1 MSDTPT
7 ISRREALMAAASA
20 VTASSLPAAT
30 AGADSPATQPTAQ
43 PTAAQ
48 KIASADVATAANR
61 VAGHDF
67 SAAECEMMVG
77 TVTKRR
83 ERMQAYRATTIHPNV
98 EPAIRFDP
106 RLAGSRFPLGLSSFH
121 LSQEKPPDYNGDPA
135 SLAFASV
142 AELSRLIHAGKV
154 TSVELTR
161 MYLDRLESIGPKLNC
176 LVNSTRELAMK
187 QAEQADRD
195 LKAGHD
201 RGPLHG
207 VPWGA
212 KDLLATAGIPTTW
225 GVKPL
230 EKQVF
235 DFDATVVSRL
245 AAAGAVLIGKLSL
258 GELAMGDV
266 WFGGLTRN
274 PWKPETGSSG
284 SSAGPGAA
292 TAAGLVGFSIGSE
305 TLGSIVSPCVVN
317 GVTGLRPTYGRVSRY
332 GAMALCRTM
341 DKIGPM
347 CRAVEDCAMVL
358 SAIHGSDGRDP
369 TAADNIPFNWDG
381 RETSLK
387 GLRIGVDVEAFA
399 AAANDKDFTGKDAVW
414 AALAKI
420 KELTGGELI
429 PVKLP
434 ATEKYAGL
442 ANFTIACES
451 SSAFNEMVDDGRVRE
466 LVQQR
471 AGSWPNSFRA
481 GSLIPASDYIRSM
494 RLRTELMHE
503 METAMRDVDLY
514 VTVPNQGPSSSY
526 TNLAGQP
533 SLVTR
538 CGMAG
543 GLPVSIEFIGQLYR
557 EDAILRAGL
566 ALERVTTWHTQWPDV
581 SALKQKPS

>member
-1 MSDTPT
+1 MSDKPT
-7 ISRREALMAAASA
+7 ISRREALVAAASA

-30 AGADSPATQPTAQ
+30 ASPAEAPASQP
-43 PTAAQ
+43 AAQ
-48 KIASADVATAANR
+48 KLTAADIAAAANR
-61 VAGHDF
+61 VAGHDY
-67 SAAECEMMVG
+67 SAAECEMMVAK
-77 TVTKRR
+77 VTGKRD
-83 ERMQAYRATTIHPNV
+83 RMLAYRATPIHPTV

-106 RLAGSRFPLGLSSFH
+106 RLPGNSYPAAGSSFH
-121 LSQEKPPDYNGDPA
+121 LSESDVPKYDGNPA

-142 AELSRLIHAGKV
+142 TDLSRLTHARKIS
-154 TSVELTR
+154 SVDLTR

-187 QAEQADRD
+187 QAEQADRE
-195 LKAGHD
+195 LKAGND

-207 VPWGA
+207 IPWGA

-230 EKQVF
+230 QKQVF
-235 DFDATVVSRL
+235 DFDATVVSKL

-305 TLGSIVSPCVVN
+305 TLGSIVSPSMVN

-341 DKIGPM
+341 DKVGPM
-347 CRAVEDCAMVL
+347 CRSVEDCAIVF
-358 SAIHGSDGRDP
+358 SAIHGYDHQDP
-369 TAADNIPFNWDG
+369 TTAANIPFNWDG
-381 RETSLK
+381 REISLK
-387 GLRIGVDVEAFA
+387 GLRIGLDVEGFA
-399 AAANDKDFTGKDAVW
+399 EAAKDKDFAGRDAVT

-420 KELTGGELI
+420 KELAGGELI
-429 PVKLP
+429 PVRLP
-434 ATEKYAGL
+434 AQDRYAGL

-451 SSAFNEMVDDGRVRE
+451 SSAFNEMLDDGRIRE
-466 LVQQR
+466 LVQQQP
-471 AGSWPNSFRA
+471 GSWPNAFRS
-481 GSLIPASDYIRSM
+481 GSLIPASDYIRAM

-503 METAMRDVDLY
+503 MHKAMKHVDVY
-514 VTVPNQGPSSSY
+514 VTVPDQGPTLNY
-526 TNLAGQP
+526 TNLTGHP

-538 CGMAG
+538 CGMAD

-557 EDAILRAGL
+557 EDAILRVGL
-566 ALERVTTWHTQWPDV
+566 AYERATTWHKQWPDV
-581 SALKQKPS
+581 SSLKQKQG